1 MKIAIIDVCDTLF
14 YSNTTFDF
22 LHFRFKDDKKYKKL
36 ISIKKNILYR
46 LVNKIFFKC
55 FHIDL
60 TKIMFTKLLKD
71 MPLHS
76 IENDLESFYQEFLV
90 KRKIEKTHKILK
102 KYQKNGYHIILLS
115 ASYDFI
121 VKKIAKEIGVN
132 EYIATSL
139 MSKKKNYTGKIKE
152 DILQKKL
159 KKFLEKNYEYDELVV
174 MTDNITDFNLTKIS
188 NVSHVVINN
197 KNKNFWLKN
206 NSSKFKMIEV

>member
-36 ISIKKNILYR
+36 IFIKKNILYR
-46 LVNKIFFKC
+46 LVNKLIFKC

-60 TKIMFTKLLKD
+60 TKIMFTKLLKG

-90 KRKIEKTHKILK
+90 KRKIEKTHEILK

-121 VKKIAKEIGVN
+121 VKKIAMEMGVN

-139 MSKKKNYTGKIKE
+139 MSKKNNYTGKIKE